1 MRHIIYR
8 LLFALTIFFSGSFAR
23 AADWP
28 SEIPSGKLPANAGHL
43 QGLAVDAA
51 NKVLYRSFTNALV
64 KTDLEGKILGSVIGL
79 TGHLGDIAFYNG
91 KIYGSLEYKAKKS
104 FYIAIFDANLIDKI
118 GMNAETDD
126 VMKTVYLKEV
136 VKDFTTDLTPENKT
150 PVDFSDKADSPD
162 HRYGCSGIDGVAFG
176 PAFDP
181 AAVESAGV
189 KKTMLTVGY
198 GVYSNVRRKDNDHQ
212 VLLQY
217 DVTKW
222 DDYARPLKQSAP
234 HESGP
239 ENVDGKYFV
248 YTGNTSFGVQN
259 LEYDETT
266 NYWFLAVYKGL
277 KPKFPNY
284 KLFLIDGDVVPTV
297 AVISGQPKVN
307 GKEEEGQLLPLAA
320 LGRYHKETGIF
331 GMDSDGAY
339 GMAKLDDGRFYLA
352 PNGSN
357 SAVLRK
363 WTGKCP
369 IPFEGTGQAIQLL
382 Q

>member
-28 SEIPSGKLPANAGHL
+28 SEIPPGKLPANAGHL

-51 NKVLYRSFTNALV
+51 NKVIYRSFTNALV

-91 KIYGSLEYKAKKS
+91 KIYGSLEYKEKHA
-104 FYIAIFDANLIDKI
+104 FYIAIFDTSLIDKLN
-118 GMNAETDD
+118 MNAESSGS
-126 VMKTVYLKEV
+126 MKTVYLKEV
-136 VKDFTTDLTPENKT
+136 VKDFTADLTPDNKM
-150 PVDFSDKADSPD
+150 PVDFSDKPASPD

-176 PAFDP
+176 PAFNRKD
-181 AAVESAGV
+181 ARKIV
-189 KKTMLTVGY
+189 LTVAY
-198 GVYSNVRRKDNDHQ
+198 GIYSNVKRNDNDHQ

-222 DDYARPLKQSAP
+222 DGYAQPLKEANP
-234 HESGP
+234 HKSGP
-239 ENVDGKYFV
+239 ENVDGKYLV

-277 KPKFPNY
+277 KPTFPNY
-284 KLFLIDGDVVPTV
+284 KLFLIDGDAVPT
-297 AVISGQPKVN
+297 AGVISGQPKVN
-307 GKEEEGQLLPLAA
+307 GKEEEGQLLPLAV
-320 LGRYHKETGIF
+320 LGHYHKETGIF
-331 GMDSDGAY
+331 GMDSDAAY
-339 GMAKLDDGRFYLA
+339 GLAKLGDGRFYLA
-352 PNGSN
+352 PSGSN

-369 IPFEGTGQAIQLL
+369 IPFEGTGQAG
-382 Q
+382 

>member
-1 MRHIIYR
+1 
-8 LLFALTIFFSGSFAR
+8 
-23 AADWP
+23 
-28 SEIPSGKLPANAGHL
+28 
-43 QGLAVDAA
+43 
-51 NKVLYRSFTNALV
+51 
-64 KTDLEGKILGSVIGL
+64 
-79 TGHLGDIAFYNG
+79 
-91 KIYGSLEYKAKKS
+91 
-104 FYIAIFDANLIDKI
+104 
-118 GMNAETDD
+118 
-126 VMKTVYLKEV
+126 MKR
-136 VKDFTTDLTPENKT
+136 N
-150 PVDFSDKADSPD
+150 
-162 HRYGCSGIDGVAFG
+162 
-176 PAFDP
+176 
-181 AAVESAGV
+181 
-189 KKTMLTVGY
+189 
-198 GVYSNVRRKDNDHQ
+198 DNDHQ

-222 DDYARPLKQSAP
+222 DDYAKPLKQANP
-234 HESGP
+234 HKSGP

-284 KLFLIDGDVVPTV
+284 KLFLIDGNAVPT
-297 AVISGQPKVN
+297 AGVISGQPKMN
-307 GKEEEGQLLPLAA
+307 GKEEEGQLLPLAV

-331 GMDSDGAY
+331 GMDSDAAY
-339 GMAKLDDGRFYLA
+339 GLAKLGDGRFYLA
-352 PNGSN
+352 PSGSN